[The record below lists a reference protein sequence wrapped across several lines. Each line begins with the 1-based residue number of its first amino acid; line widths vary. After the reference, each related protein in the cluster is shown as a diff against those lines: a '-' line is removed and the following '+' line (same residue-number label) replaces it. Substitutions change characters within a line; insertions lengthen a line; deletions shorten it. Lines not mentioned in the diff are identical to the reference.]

1 MGKEPDR
8 VERPHGEERPRDLQR
23 LRTEIGGA
31 RRRLDAYV
39 EELDRRRHRLLSVRD
54 HPAAATAVGLAI
66 LGIVGGVVYLAR
78 RRAQARSRSWRR
90 ARHFRDAV
98 SRMSRH
104 PERVASDAKSP
115 WSRVLVAIAPIVVK
129 KLVDA
134 AVRFEPRRKPK
145 GATSSKAL

>member
-8 VERPHGEERPRDLQR
+8 LERPQGEEGPHDLQR
-23 LRTEIGGA
+23 LRTEIRGA

-39 EELDRRRHRLLSVRD
+39 EELDRRRHRILSVRD
-54 HPAAATAVGLAI
+54 HPAAAAAIGAAVLGL
-66 LGIVGGVVYLAR
+66 VGGAVYLAR

-90 ARHFRDAV
+90 ARHVREAV
-98 SRMSRH
+98 ARMSRH

-129 KLVDA
+129 KLADA
-134 AVRFEPRRKPK
+134 AVRFEPRRRRR
-145 GATSSKAL
+145 GATG